1 MKAERCFTYLAVSA
15 NDTLFCTME
24 LSKWP
29 QFYPIQNLKNMKV
42 FFFQPSDICY
52 VHLMF
57 LSLVARIWFLHFLM
71 TWSSLKHKGLNRH
84 CSCFSWDALRPLYVF
99 IICLH
104 TKLPLSI
111 CCSCFISI
119 NCYFLLLS
127 TSLCP
132 AVSFHVVQHTPGP
145 CLGAGTCVSGGPDA
159 KNTPAMWETHV
170 WSLGGGDLLEKGM
183 ATHSSILFL
192 ENPMDRGA
200 WWATVHEVTKS
211 DTTERLTL
219 SLFHFFTCVYLAS
232 CNPHSH
238 PVSWHHCFLQMVT
251 QGSEKLNNCK

>member
-1 MKAERCFTYLAVSA
+1 M
-15 NDTLFCTME
+15 
-24 LSKWP
+24 
-29 QFYPIQNLKNMKV
+29 
-42 FFFQPSDICY
+42 
-52 VHLMF
+52 
-57 LSLVARIWFLHFLM
+57 
-71 TWSSLKHKGLNRH
+71 
-84 CSCFSWDALRPLYVF
+84 F

-145 CLGAGTCVSGGPDA
+145 CLGEGICVSGGPDA

-183 ATHSSILFL
+183 ATHSSISFFG
-192 ENPMDRGA
+192 ESHGQRGLVSYSP
-200 WWATVHEVTKS
+200 WGHEEL